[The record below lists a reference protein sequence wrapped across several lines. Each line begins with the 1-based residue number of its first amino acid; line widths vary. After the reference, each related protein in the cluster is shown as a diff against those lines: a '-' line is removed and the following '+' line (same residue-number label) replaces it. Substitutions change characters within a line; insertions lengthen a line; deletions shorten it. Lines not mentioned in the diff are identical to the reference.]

1 MPPEPRRQ
9 DGPSEPARRKSLLP
23 RPATQ
28 AEGAP
33 DLFQRLLETS
43 PDAVLVVNEAGTIL
57 FANLQAEALFEYPSD
72 TLVGTNVDGLVPG
85 RMRPS
90 HAIHRQHYAAAPRLR
105 PMGTGLTLFG
115 QKRGGGEFPVE
126 ISLSPI
132 EVNGALLFSA
142 NIRDIT
148 ERQRSEKEMRR
159 MQGQLLSA
167 VESIQGAFA
176 LFDNKDRLVLCNSSY
191 RQVVGGALPGD
202 LVGRTF
208 QDLISASITSGAFSL
223 VDRSANDLIEAWTAH
238 HTAPT
243 GALEV
248 KSASGQNLRV
258 VERQTADGGVVAT
271 IWDITDEVT
280 HEEELRHAR

>member
-90 HAIHRQHYAAAPRLR
+90 YAIHRQHYAAAPRLR
-105 PMGTGLTLFG
+105 PMGAGLTLFG
-115 QKRGGGEFPVE
+115 QKRGGSEFPVE
-126 ISLSPI
+126 ISLSSI
-132 EVNGALLFSA
+132 KVDNQLLSSA
-142 NIRDIT
+142 NIGDIT
-148 ERQRSEKEMRR
+148 ERQGGERKMRR
-159 MQGQLLSA
+159 MHGQLLCD

-176 LFDNKDRLVLCNSSY
+176 ILDKNDRLVLCNSSY
-191 RQVVGGALPGD
+191 RHVIGRALPGE
-202 LVGRTF
+202 LVGRSF
-208 QDLISASITSGAFSL
+208 QELITASVASGAFSL
-223 VDRSANDLIEAWTAH
+223 AEQGASDLIE
-238 HTAPT
+238 
-243 GALEV
+243 
-248 KSASGQNLRV
+248 
-258 VERQTADGGVVAT
+258 
-271 IWDITDEVT
+271 
-280 HEEELRHAR
+280 